1 MLTFSFCIKE
11 RMVGFWKTKLGQIFQ
26 KCNIVN
32 EMYIPKFS
40 QMICNKLIFN
50 ALHKMK
56 MYIKMS
62 LFFDLFNVFN
72 VTASQPKA

>member
-1 MLTFSFCIKE
+1 
-11 RMVGFWKTKLGQIFQ
+11 MVGFLKAKLGYNFQ

-40 QMICNKLIFN
+40 QMICNKLLFN
-50 ALHKMK
+50 ALKKMK

-62 LFFDLFNVFN
+62 LHFAPDVSYGVKSL
-72 VTASQPKA
+72 

>member
-1 MLTFSFCIKE
+1 MI
-11 RMVGFWKTKLGQIFQ
+11 RMVGFLKAKLGYNFQ

-40 QMICNKLIFN
+40 QMICNKLLFN
-50 ALHKMK
+50 ALKKMK

-62 LFFDLFNVFN
+62 ID
-72 VTASQPKA
+72 S